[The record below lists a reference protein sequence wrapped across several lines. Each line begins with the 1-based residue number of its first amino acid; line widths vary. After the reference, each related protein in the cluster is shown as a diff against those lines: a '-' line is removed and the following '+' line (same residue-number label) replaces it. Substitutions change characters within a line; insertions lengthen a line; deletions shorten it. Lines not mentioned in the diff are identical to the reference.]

1 MSTPN
6 DDLSGSLNAT
16 LLRNDTLNAARWLFR
31 PLLERLAEGEPVTV
45 EDLAAATN
53 RSIDEVRAALAAQTD
68 TEFDDD
74 GRIVGNGITLRPTPH
89 RFVVNGKQLYT
100 WCALDTLI
108 FPALLGR
115 RAEIESP
122 SHASGTRV
130 RLTVDPDGVT
140 SVQPP
145 TAVVSLVT
153 PETSGSIRGA
163 FCNEVHFFATADEA
177 TGWLEQHPGASVVPV
192 ADAYRLGRPLIDA
205 MAEADCRHCC

>member
-1 MSTPN
+1 MNTTD
-6 DDLSGSLNAT
+6 DDLSGRLNAT

-31 PLLERLAEGEPVTV
+31 PLLDLLANGKPVSV
-45 EDLAAATN
+45 EDLAAATD
-53 RSIDEVRAALAAQTD
+53 RSTDDVRAALAAQAD
-68 TEFDDD
+68 TEFDEQ

-89 RFVVNGKQLYT
+89 RFVVDGIQLYT

-122 SHASGTRV
+122 SHANGTPV

-140 SVQPP
+140 SVDPA

-153 PETSGSIRGA
+153 PDTTGSIRGA

-177 TGWLEQHPGASVVPV
+177 AGWLEQHPGASVVPV
-192 ADAYRLGRPLIDA
+192 ADAYQLGRPLIDA
-205 MAEADCRHCC
+205 MAAADGPGCC